1 MIKMNLIGTR
11 LMERPGFSIVCINLI
26 VIALMFTG
34 QSSAEIDRKSIVGV
48 WLFDEGS
55 GKTAKDSSGQGNDG
69 ILNNN
74 PKWVSGKFGK
84 ALEFDGKDD
93 YVEVPD
99 SDALDVTVIT
109 LTAWVKGI
117 VAQLV
122 NGNVI
127 VYKKPSYI
135 LQYWASVINPGVF
148 VGGTWCGSGWLPAGV
163 IWDDDWHHTALTY
176 DGSTQAFY
184 VDGDLKGENT
194 ACAGKIDITTSELQI
209 GTGNVGFY
217 TGSIDEVAVFNV
229 VLSEDDINLIIT
241 KGLKAIAAVFPDGKL
256 TTTWGGIKAQ

>member
-1 MIKMNLIGTR
+1 MNTIGIRLI
-11 LMERPGFSIVCINLI
+11 ERPGFSIVCISLI
-26 VIALMFTG
+26 VIALIFTEL
-34 QSSAEIDRKSIVGV
+34 SSAEIDRKSIVGV

-69 ILNNN
+69 TLNNN

-99 SDALDVTVIT
+99 SNALDVTAIT
-109 LTAWVKGI
+109 LTAWVKGK
-117 VAQLV
+117 VDQLV
-122 NGNVI
+122 DGNVI
-127 VYKKPSYI
+127 VYKNPSYI
-135 LQYWASVINPGVF
+135 LQYWAAGINPGVF
-148 VGGTWCGSGWLPAGV
+148 VGGNWCGSGWLPAAV
-163 IWDDDWHHTALTY
+163 IWDNDWHHMALTY

-184 VDGDLKGENT
+184 VDGDFKGENT
-194 ACAGKIDITTSELQI
+194 ACAGKIDITTTELQI

-229 VLSEDDINLIIT
+229 VLGEDDINIIIT
-241 KGLKAIAAVFPDGKL
+241 KGLKAIAAVLPGGKL
-256 TTTWGGIKAQ
+256 TTTWGSIKAQ